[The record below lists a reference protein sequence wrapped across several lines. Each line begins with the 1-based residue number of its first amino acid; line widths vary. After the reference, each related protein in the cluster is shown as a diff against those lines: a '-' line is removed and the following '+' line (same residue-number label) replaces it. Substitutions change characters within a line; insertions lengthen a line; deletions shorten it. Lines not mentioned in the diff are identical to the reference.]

1 MKTTT
6 TTNNA
11 EVLIETMAETKTEIA
26 HLNQVLSATATIQ
39 LVADAVKESKNY
51 TDIKERTLRR
61 EHEQESA
68 MLTKT
73 NRVSIIG
80 LIIFGIS
87 FILLYLCASTID
99 YGAESAS
106 AIKLGIAGGIGLI
119 IAVISLVWVMI
130 TQNNFY
136 KTQYVIKYKLNSD
149 PQVTHTYKTKA
160 TNDTKALKR
169 FREIINSRGLES
181 DLDYTSIEI
190 RDEHGYK
197 Y

>member
-1 MKTTT
+1 MK

-11 EVLIETMAETKTEIA
+11 EVLIETMAEAKQEITQ
-26 HLNQVLSATATIQ
+26 LNQALSMTETKQ
-39 LVADAVKESKNY
+39 LIADAVEESKNY
-51 TDIKERTLRR
+51 TDIKERSLRR
-61 EHEQESA
+61 EHKQESA
-68 MLTKT
+68 MLAKT
-73 NRVSIIG
+73 NRVSIMG

-87 FILLYLCASTID
+87 FIMLYLCASTMD
-99 YGAESAS
+99 YGTESAS
-106 AIKLGIAGGIGLI
+106 AIKVGIAGGVGLI
-119 IAVISLVWVMI
+119 IAVISFVWVMV

-149 PQVTHTYKTKA
+149 SQVTHTYKTKA
-160 TNDTKALKR
+160 ANDTKALKR

>member
-1 MKTTT
+1 MK

-11 EVLIETMAETKTEIA
+11 EVLIETMTETKKEIA
-26 HLNQVLSATATIQ
+26 HLNQVLSTTATIQ

-61 EHEQESA
+61 EHKQESA

-87 FILLYLCASTID
+87 FIMLYLCASTID
-99 YGAESAS
+99 YDTESVS
-106 AIKLGIAGGIGLI
+106 AIKLGITGGIGLI
-119 IAVISLVWVMI
+119 IAVVSLVWVMI

-136 KTQYVIKYKLNSD
+136 KTQYVIKYKLNSN
-149 PQVTHTYKTKA
+149 PQITHTYKTKA
-160 TNDTKALKR
+160 TNDAKALKR
-169 FREIINSRGLES
+169 FHSLIASKNDKN

-190 RDEHGYK
+190 FDEFGYK